1 MQPGG
6 SARLAWDWRIILSAF
21 QVTSLGGNRVRVL
34 PASDLGLGWAAIR
47 SILKNFS
54 LGQSNKSRNHRRA
67 ANKNCIFTIKAISFL
82 PAFFFPVCFSL
93 LFLPFS
99 RTLYDIMARSLGWSK
114 FICVW
119 LHSSS
124 CHCSFYIICRPHYQ
138 LNEKPL
144 LFLSVVE
151 SHFRLGRPRPPAN

>member
-6 SARLAWDWRIILSAF
+6 SARLAWDLRNILTSF
-21 QVTSLGGNRVRVL
+21 QVTSLGGNRVRVM

-54 LGQSNKSRNHRRA
+54 LGQSNMSRNHMMA
-67 ANKNCIFTIKAISFL
+67 AINFLFTIKAISFL

-99 RTLYDIMARSLGWSK
+99 RTLYDIMARSIGWSN
-114 FICVW
+114 FIRISLNC
-119 LHSSS
+119 SA
-124 CHCSFYIICRPHYQ
+124 CHCSYHIICCPHYP

-144 LFLSVVE
+144 LFL
-151 SHFRLGRPRPPAN
+151 

>member
-6 SARLAWDWRIILSAF
+6 SARLAWDLRNILTSF

-67 ANKNCIFTIKAISFL
+67 ANKNCLFTIKAISFL

-151 SHFRLGRPRPPAN
+151 SNFRLGRPRPPAN

>member
-99 RTLYDIMARSLGWSK
+99 RTLYDIMARSIGW
-114 FICVW
+114 FIPSWFQVH
-119 LHSSS
+119 LRL
-124 CHCSFYIICRPHYQ
+124 IAQ
-138 LNEKPL
+138 LFLSL
-144 LFLSVVE
+144 LFLYYLSSSLSIE
-151 SHFRLGRPRPPAN
+151 